1 MKPSRTTAR
10 QTRPQVALLVET
22 SLGSGR
28 DILRG
33 LARGVREFG
42 PWALYHE
49 PRSLEESVPHWLS
62 LWKGDGII
70 ARIQN
75 EAIAEAVRA
84 TGLPTVD
91 VLGVV
96 DDAGFPIVHVDDAAI
111 AHAAAEHLLERG
123 FRYFGYFGIGGENWS
138 ERRRDA
144 LAATLRAAEVS
155 LQIYELPRHALA
167 KASWE
172 SVENDLAAWIRR
184 LPKPA
189 GVMVCSDQRGPQFLE
204 ACRRAGASV
213 PDEVAVIGVDDD
225 EPLCEVCNPPLS
237 SVNPAHSRVGY
248 EAARLLAR
256 LMTGKAAPREPVL
269 IQPAGVTTRLSTEV
283 LAIEDR
289 PLAAAL
295 RLIRE
300 QCCDGLD
307 VAAIARHTGLS
318 RSVLQRR
325 FRTTLKRSV
334 HQEILQARLKRAMD
348 LLAASD
354 LPLAEVAERTGFKH
368 QEYLGAVFKA
378 RTGQTPAEFRKERRG

>member
-1 MKPSRTTAR
+1 M
-10 QTRPQVALLVET
+10 
-22 SLGSGR
+22 
-28 DILRG
+28 
-33 LARGVREFG
+33 
-42 PWALYHE
+42 
-49 PRSLEESVPHWLS
+49 
-62 LWKGDGII
+62 
-70 ARIQN
+70 
-75 EAIAEAVRA
+75 
-84 TGLPTVD
+84 
-91 VLGVV
+91 
-96 DDAGFPIVHVDDAAI
+96 
-111 AHAAAEHLLERG
+111 
-123 FRYFGYFGIGGENWS
+123 
-138 ERRRDA
+138 
-144 LAATLRAAEVS
+144 
-155 LQIYELPRHALA
+155 
-167 KASWE
+167 
-172 SVENDLAAWIRR
+172 
-184 LPKPA
+184 
-189 GVMVCSDQRGPQFLE
+189 
-204 ACRRAGASV
+204 
-213 PDEVAVIGVDDD
+213 
-225 EPLCEVCNPPLS
+225 
-237 SVNPAHSRVGY
+237 
-248 EAARLLAR
+248 
-256 LMTGKAAPREPVL
+256 L